1 MAYLPSAGHTRFTA
15 HRRCICIANPIA
27 SRYLLSQSIYMSVY
41 IGVALIVTVWVMI
54 AVVGALVVGRA
65 VVLRDRHETPRR
77 PEESSSKPPH

>member
-1 MAYLPSAGHTRFTA
+1 
-15 HRRCICIANPIA
+15 
-27 SRYLLSQSIYMSVY
+27 MSVY

-77 PEESSSKPPH
+77 PEESSSKPPR